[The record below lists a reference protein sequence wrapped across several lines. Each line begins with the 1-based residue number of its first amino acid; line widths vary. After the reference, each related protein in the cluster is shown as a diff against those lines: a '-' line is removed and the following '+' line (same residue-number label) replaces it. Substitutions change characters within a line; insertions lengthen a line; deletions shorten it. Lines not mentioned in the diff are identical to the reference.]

1 MIHVLTSCA
10 TAVLNYI
17 RAHASDWLV
26 KHAVKHLLHVVV
38 QLVLVLLRDP
48 STSDEKL
55 LQDIKDT
62 ENMIQEVWGPLV
74 NSNRTLSK

>member
-1 MIHVLTSCA
+1 MIHALTSCA

-17 RAHASDWLV
+17 CAHASDWLGQP
-26 KHAVKHLLHVVV
+26 AVKHVVV

-62 ENMIQEVWGPLV
+62 RNMIQEVWGPLV
-74 NSNRTLSK
+74 SSNRTLSK

>member
-1 MIHVLTSCA
+1 MIHVFTSCA

-17 RAHASDWLV
+17 CASDWLV
-26 KHAVKHLLHVVV
+26 RPAVKHLLHVVV
-38 QLVLVLLRDP
+38 QLVLVLLGDP

-62 ENMIQEVWGPLV
+62 RNMIQEVWGPLV
-74 NSNRTLSK
+74 SSNRTLSK